1 MKIIFD
7 IGANKGQNFNY
18 FFEKADLVI
27 AFEAN
32 VNLVEK
38 IKSDFKQFIDNNRLI
53 IENIALIDDEN
64 IKKIDFFISKKNDV
78 LSTIYPG
85 DKDKF
90 YKQEARCEK
99 ASSLIKKY
107 LKNYNISEIEYI
119 KIDIEH
125 ADKLVLN
132 DLLKND
138 IIAKNLSI
146 ECHDPEVIELILNSP
161 YKSFKFVEGAD
172 MTFKENIEVMTKNNK
187 KKLMNFDKHSSG
199 PYSDDI
205 PGNYYSKN
213 SILPYFLNNGLGWI
227 DTHCSNEKKNNL
239 ETIKDVHKVH
249 QTGFRYH
256 LKNILPS
263 FSKSL
268 KKSISK
274 ILNK

>member
-213 SILPYFLNNGLGWI
+213 SILPYFLNNGLGWKDI
-227 DTHCSNEKKNNL
+227 HCSLEEKKILQNIRYL
-239 ETIKDVHKVH
+239 PRTYL
-249 QTGFRYH
+249 TGFRYH
-256 LKNILPS
+256 FKNILPN
-263 FSKSL
+263 FIKAL
-268 KKSISK
+268 KNRIG
-274 ILNK
+274 NK